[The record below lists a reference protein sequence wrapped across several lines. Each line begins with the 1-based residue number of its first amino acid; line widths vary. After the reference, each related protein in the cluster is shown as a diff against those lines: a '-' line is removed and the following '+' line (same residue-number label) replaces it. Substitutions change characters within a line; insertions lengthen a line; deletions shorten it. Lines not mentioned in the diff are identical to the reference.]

1 MLLEDLIITDTSKE
15 NVFELQ
21 ENYPCCSRDM
31 VITAGNSRVVPW
43 HWHEELE
50 ILYVREGEIDY
61 WTAGNCIHLRK
72 SDGIFINTN
81 VMHQVVFPQEME
93 DARSQIFMFRPEFL
107 AEEGSLLHKK
117 YICPV
122 LYDHKFQAA
131 VLRRESEMQRK
142 VLEDMQEMNRIQDAK
157 AFGYEM
163 AFRNKMAEMW
173 IDFIHMLGVEPES
186 AKLRTSEKEE
196 RLKCWLLSI
205 RSMEMKFH

>member
-61 WTAGNCIHLRK
+61 WTAGNCIRLRK

-81 VMHQVVFPQEME
+81 VMHQVIFPQEME
-93 DARSQIFMFRPEFL
+93 DARSQVFMFRPEFL

-117 YICPV
+117 
-122 LYDHKFQAA
+122 LTKF
-131 VLRRESEMQRK
+131 LIIFS
-142 VLEDMQEMNRIQDAK
+142 
-157 AFGYEM
+157 
-163 AFRNKMAEMW
+163 
-173 IDFIHMLGVEPES
+173 
-186 AKLRTSEKEE
+186 
-196 RLKCWLLSI
+196 
-205 RSMEMKFH
+205 

>member
-61 WTAGNCIHLRK
+61 WTAGNCIRLRK

-81 VMHQVVFPQEME
+81 VMHQVSFSAGNGGCQKP
-93 DARSQIFMFRPEFL
+93 
-107 AEEGSLLHKK
+107 G
-117 YICPV
+117 
-122 LYDHKFQAA
+122 LY
-131 VLRRESEMQRK
+131 VPTGISGRR
-142 VLEDMQEMNRIQDAK
+142 
-157 AFGYEM
+157 G
-163 AFRNKMAEMW
+163 
-173 IDFIHMLGVEPES
+173 EPF
-186 AKLRTSEKEE
+186 T
-196 RLKCWLLSI
+196 
-205 RSMEMKFH
+205 

>member
-61 WTAGNCIHLRK
+61 WTAGNCIRLRK

-81 VMHQVVFPQEME
+81 VMHQVIFPQEME
-93 DARSQIFMFRPEFL
+93 DARSQVFMFRPEFL
-107 AEEGSLLHKK
+107 AEEGSL
-117 YICPV
+117 YIKNISALFCMITN
-122 LYDHKFQAA
+122 F
-131 VLRRESEMQRK
+131 RRRCCVEK
-142 VLEDMQEMNRIQDAK
+142 VKCRE
-157 AFGYEM
+157 
-163 AFRNKMAEMW
+163 
-173 IDFIHMLGVEPES
+173 
-186 AKLRTSEKEE
+186 
-196 RLKCWLLSI
+196 KCWKICWKWIESRTKRHSDMRWHFAI
-205 RSMEMKFH
+205 R

>member
-107 AEEGSLLHKK
+107 FNLFWRYFTIYMALFLFFSHVISVIIIKTLDFTLYTITYSSFKK
-117 YICPV
+117 
-122 LYDHKFQAA
+122 
-131 VLRRESEMQRK
+131 
-142 VLEDMQEMNRIQDAK
+142 ED
-157 AFGYEM
+157 
-163 AFRNKMAEMW
+163 
-173 IDFIHMLGVEPES
+173 
-186 AKLRTSEKEE
+186 
-196 RLKCWLLSI
+196 RL
-205 RSMEMKFH
+205 

>member
-81 VMHQVVFPQEME
+81 
-93 DARSQIFMFRPEFL
+93 A
-107 AEEGSLLHKK
+107 
-117 YICPV
+117 
-122 LYDHKFQAA
+122 
-131 VLRRESEMQRK
+131 
-142 VLEDMQEMNRIQDAK
+142 
-157 AFGYEM
+157 
-163 AFRNKMAEMW
+163 
-173 IDFIHMLGVEPES
+173 
-186 AKLRTSEKEE
+186 
-196 RLKCWLLSI
+196 
-205 RSMEMKFH
+205 